1 MRRLQP
7 GPQME
12 ETEAPAALRDVV
24 PGGWEDG
31 GAELQ
36 EGKGDFDFD

>member
-7 GPQME
+7 GPQKE
-12 ETEAPAALRDVV
+12 EAEAPAAQRNGV
-24 PGGWEDG
+24 PGGWEED

-36 EGKGDFDFD
+36 EVKDDFD